1 MIKREEEQH
10 PVYVILSKDVA
21 ADNQWWVYDVHRT
34 RESANLEIEELM
46 DDPYRESE
54 EFTVVLS
61 YVSLWTKE
69 QEEEPEEDIYV

>member
-1 MIKREEEQH
+1 
-10 PVYVILSKDVA
+10 
-21 ADNQWWVYDVHRT
+21 
-34 RESANLEIEELM
+34 M